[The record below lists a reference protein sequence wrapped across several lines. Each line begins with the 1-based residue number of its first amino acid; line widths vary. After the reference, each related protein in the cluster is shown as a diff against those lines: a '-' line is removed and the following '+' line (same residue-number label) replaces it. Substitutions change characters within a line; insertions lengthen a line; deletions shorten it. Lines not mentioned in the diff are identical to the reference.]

1 MKIIQ
6 IEPTFAE
13 KIFLSDLHE
22 AAGQKAESGA
32 VIRLH
37 LVKTDWTAG
46 KPRGL
51 TDAAH
56 KAAID
61 MLRRYGVPFIEGN
74 DAARG
79 GAKGRYIEIRVDRR
93 KAFWTAVGL

>member
-1 MKIIQ
+1 MKIIT
-6 IEPTFAE
+6 IEPTYAE
-13 KIFLSDLHE
+13 KIFISDLLE

-37 LVKTDWTAG
+37 LVKTDWSAG

-56 KAAID
+56 KAAIA
-61 MLRRYGVPFIEGN
+61 MLHRYGVDFTEGN
-74 DAARG
+74 DAPRG

-93 KAFWTAVGL
+93 KAFWTCVGL